1 MDFFRTIFDG
11 LVGLSEKFPSAEVG
25 VFAIAAFVALVLVAV
40 VIGLTF
46 LGSGAAKFKSA
57 CRRVLAYLDDEQSVG
72 DDNVADFTAE
82 CFGAKTP
89 SALREAWV
97 QFLGVRFG
105 YPSEIISEQGVF
117 EKAVKR
123 GVSLRANIYIG
134 VALIVTAFFAFWGLG
149 SIGTAGVGVV
159 LCCGLLLAAVGY
171 IVLVVVARKQ
181 YDSALEMFR
190 EMQDALDAKV
200 VLQVERD
207 YSADA
212 SPLLDIASV
221 LEGIVSRN
229 TARPLPEFDF
239 SGGDGPKDEEGGAKE
254 SESAEEV
261 GAPAEPES
269 EKSEPESNESES
281 ASAEDAPVAE
291 DPAQASRPE
300 ATEIEKLIS
309 AREAEEA
316 AAEVASD
323 DIVEDEEKVA
333 AEEQSAVV
341 GQSALAEE
349 TETIEPTAVPTET
362 VAESPQEGDTS
373 PEVAVAPVPASEA
386 GEEQPKGD
394 DDLTDG
400 DGFFPLGR
408 YGGGLSAATLA
419 ADAAQNEDVYRG
431 QPTAE
436 EVNQEYED
444 AMFGRKKKQQ
454 AQVAAAPQPQVVD
467 YDNME
472 VEAELIAD
480 DNEDYVLVRP
490 GVRPASLEGLNI
502 AVRPASESSVTVSL
516 EPEIVYVE
524 ENLDEGDEDV
534 KAPRLAKLP
543 HLVDYVLTMKISRGM
558 KIRVAML
565 MLQAYNVFKNSPE
578 NKAIVIQCMSKIIQS
593 IMADRAAEK
602 AAAEKAAAE
611 AAAAADKTEG
621 EETPAQ

>member
-181 YDSALEMFR
+181 YDSALDMFR

-261 GAPAEPES
+261 GA
-269 EKSEPESNESES
+269 
-281 ASAEDAPVAE
+281 VAE

-349 TETIEPTAVPTET
+349 TEAIEPTTDPTET

-373 PEVAVAPVPASEA
+373 PEVAATPVPASEA

-480 DNEDYVLVRP
+480 DDEDYVLVRP

-502 AVRPASESSVTVSL
+502 AVHPASESSVTVSL

>member
-1 MDFFRTIFDG
+1 MDFFKTIFDG
-11 LVGLSEKFPSAEVG
+11 LVGLSEKLPSVEVG
-25 VFAIAAFVALVLVAV
+25 AFAVAAFVALILAAV

-46 LGSGAAKFKSA
+46 LGSGAARFTSA
-57 CRRVLAYLDDEQSVG
+57 CRRVLAYLDDESAVT

-82 CFGAKTP
+82 CFGAKAP
-89 SALREAWV
+89 AALRDGWV

-105 YPSEIISEQGVF
+105 YPGEIVSESGVF
-117 EKAVKR
+117 DKAVKR
-123 GVSLRANIYIG
+123 RVSLRANIFIG
-134 VALIVTAFFAFWGLG
+134 VALILTALFAFWGLG
-149 SIGTAGVGVV
+149 AIGTAGVGVV
-159 LCCGLLLAAVGY
+159 LCGGLLLAAVGY

-181 YDSALEMFR
+181 YDAALAMFR

-200 VLQVERD
+200 MLQVERD

-212 SPLLDIASV
+212 SPLLDMASV

-254 SESAEEV
+254 SESVEEV
-261 GAPAEPES
+261 AAPAEPES
-269 EKSEPESNESES
+269 EKSEPENNESES
-281 ASAEDAPVAE
+281 ASAEDVPVAE

-349 TETIEPTAVPTET
+349 TEAIELAAVPTET

-408 YGGGLSAATLA
+408 YGGGLSAATFA

-502 AVRPASESSVTVSL
+502 AVHPASESSVTVSL

-611 AAAAADKTEG
+611 AAAAADNTEG

>member
-1 MDFFRTIFDG
+1 MDFFKTIFDG
-11 LVGLSEKFPSAEVG
+11 LVGLSEKLPSVEVG
-25 VFAIAAFVALVLVAV
+25 AFAVAAFVALVLAAV

-46 LGSGAAKFKSA
+46 LGSRAAKFVSA
-57 CRRVLAYLDDEQSVG
+57 CRRVLAYLDDEASVT

-89 SALREAWV
+89 VFLRDGWV

-105 YPSEIISEQGVF
+105 YPSEIISENGVF
-117 EKAVKR
+117 DKEVKR
-123 GVSLRANIYIG
+123 GVSLRANIFIG
-134 VALIVTAFFAFWGLG
+134 MALVLTALFAFWGLG

-159 LCCGLLLAAVGY
+159 LCGGLLLAAVGY
-171 IVLVVVARKQ
+171 IVLVVVAKKQ
-181 YDSALEMFR
+181 YDSALALFR
-190 EMQDALDAKV
+190 EMQDSLDAKV

-207 YSADA
+207 YAADA
-212 SPLLDIASV
+212 SPLTEIASV
-221 LEGIVSRN
+221 LDGIVSRN
-229 TARPLPEFDF
+229 VARPAPEFDF
-239 SGGDGPKDEEGGAKE
+239 GDGN
-254 SESAEEV
+254 AEETEKD
-261 GAPAEPES
+261 GSEEQGDAKPETEEEQAPVAE
-269 EKSEPESNESES
+269 EKSEPVEEEQT
-281 ASAEDAPVAE
+281 AEVAATADDAE
-291 DPAQASRPE
+291 QE
-300 ATEIEKLIS
+300 TEIEKLI
-309 AREAEEA
+309 A
-316 AAEVASD
+316 A
-323 DIVEDEEKVA
+323 KA
-333 AEEQSAVV
+333 AEESA
-341 GQSALAEE
+341 
-349 TETIEPTAVPTET
+349 TETADTAD
-362 VAESPQEGDTS
+362 VAENAGDAESADSDGT
-373 PEVAVAPVPASEA
+373 EAAS
-386 GEEQPKGD
+386 GEEQGD
-394 DDLTDG
+394 TEEERVPVPVAQEPAAAASSDLADE
-400 DGFFPLGR
+400 DGFSPLRR
-408 YGGGLSAATLA
+408 YGGGLTPADFA
-419 ADAAQNEDVYRG
+419 ADDAADDEVYRG

-436 EVNQEYED
+436 EIKHEYED

-454 AQVAAAPQPQVVD
+454 AQVETTTAAPQTVD

-502 AVRPASESSVTVSL
+502 AVHPAGESSVTVSL

-611 AAAAADKTEG
+611 KAASEAAAADKTEG
-621 EETPAQ
+621 EEAPAQ

>member
-181 YDSALEMFR
+181 YDSALDMFR

-239 SGGDGPKDEEGGAKE
+239 SGGDGPKGEEGGAKE

-261 GAPAEPES
+261 GAPTEPES

-349 TETIEPTAVPTET
+349 AEATET

-373 PEVAVAPVPASEA
+373 PEVAVAPVPASES

-480 DNEDYVLVRP
+480 DDEDYVLVRP

-502 AVRPASESSVTVSL
+502 AVHPASESSVTVSL

-611 AAAAADKTEG
+611 KAAAEAAAAADKTEG
-621 EETPAQ
+621 EEAPAQ